1 MRLGVCVAAGIMLAA
16 GLFACQSAWAAEPA
30 AVVATAIEKLGGRDK
45 LAAISTLA
53 IFARHKH
60 WDPQET
66 LLPDVDTRLGGTARF
81 TLTEDIAG
89 NRARYDW
96 VRFRVAPM
104 VRTFIYSEVFAGG
117 TGYVLGED
125 NIVLSKQAKET
136 VPSLHTMSASRVIAH
151 QRELHRQSPRLLLE
165 MAGHA
170 DRLAALP
177 DETIDGKALS
187 VVSYKGDD
195 ATWYVLFG
203 ADGLPARIRTL
214 DADGVWG
221 DSNYDLILADWRD
234 VGGVKFAFDQSF
246 TLNGHEVQHI
256 NVDEIVLNPRLGDDL
271 FRIPK
276 VVAETAAKQKAPAE
290 VNIQWM
296 LRRANWG
303 SFIDSDELA
312 YDPALVSG
320 NVWTE
325 IKPGIWH
332 ITGGSHN
339 TMVVEMK
346 DHLVAF
352 DAPIGNEM
360 SRLTIAEAERRF
372 PGKPF
377 KYLVLTH
384 HHMDHVNG
392 ARVFAA
398 KGADLVFGPGDREMF
413 AKQMQ
418 APNRIRN
425 DELCAPAAPRRPH
438 RGQGQAHAH
447 RRPAQNRPLRG
458 RQLPCQGHA
467 DRPYSRRRFRLGGR
481 HLEPDPRHP
490 GPARVP
496 QGVRRRA
503 AADRHHAD
511 HLGRGP
517 RHRPGADQAVGRC
530 AGEDVGGEVSSAARR
545 SSSSTPLRQDVV
557 PRR

>member
-1 MRLGVCVAAGIMLAA
+1 MRLGVCVAAGIVLAA
-16 GLFACQSAWAAEPA
+16 SPFVCQSARAAEPA

-66 LLPDVDTRLGGTARF
+66 LVPDVDNKLGGTGRF
-81 TLTEDIAG
+81 TLTRDIAG

-96 VRFRVAPM
+96 VRLRVAPM
-104 VRTFIYSEVFAGG
+104 VRTFIYTEVFAGEV
-117 TGYVLGED
+117 GYVLGED

-151 QRELHRQSPRLLLE
+151 QRELHRQSPRLLLD
-165 MAGHA
+165 MASYP
-170 DRLAALP
+170 DRLAALA

-203 ADGLPARIRTL
+203 SDGLPARIRTL
-214 DADGVWG
+214 DGDGVWG
-221 DSNYDLILADWRD
+221 DSNYDLILSDWRD

-256 NVDEIVLNPRLGDDL
+256 NVDEVVLNPRLGDDL

-276 VVAETAAKQKAPAE
+276 VVAETAAKQKAPEA

-303 SFIDSDELA
+303 SFIDSDQLA

-339 TMVVEMK
+339 ALVVEMK

-360 SRLTIAEAERRF
+360 SRMTIAEAERRF

-398 KGADLVFGPGDREMF
+398 KGADLVVGPGDREMF
-413 AKQMQ
+413 AQQMQ

-425 DELCAPAAPRRPH
+425 DELWQHPRPVGITEVKDRLTLTD
-438 RGQGQAHAH
+438 GQRRIDLHVVDNSHSKGLLIGHIPDADFGWAVDVWSPTRDVPGQLASHKEFVAGL
-447 RRPAQNRPLRG
+447 RRAGIMPTIWAG
-458 RQLPCQGHA
+458 GH
-467 DRPYSRRRFRLGGR
+467 GT
-481 HLEPDPRHP
+481 
-490 GPARVP
+490 GPAPIQPLV
-496 QGVRRRA
+496 
-503 AADRHHAD
+503 DSLD
-511 HLGRGP
+511 KM
-517 RHRPGADQAVGRC
+517 
-530 AGEDVGGEVSSAARR
+530 SARN
-545 SSSSTPLRQDVV
+545 
-557 PRR
+557 